1 MGKRKV
7 LSEAFLKDLTLPSV
21 GEMFGRV
28 VKLVGSDH
36 IVVRCADGKTR
47 MGRIRGKLRRRVWI
61 RDNDVVLIAPWDFK
75 QDSRCD
81 IVWRYTFSQ
90 VEWLTANGKFPEG
103 F

>member
-7 LSEAFLKDLTLPSV
+7 LNESILRELILPSES
-21 GEMFGRV
+21 EMFGRV

-36 IVVRCADGKTR
+36 MMILCSDGKTR

-61 RDNDVVLIAPWDFK
+61 RDNDVVLLAPWDFEYNSK
-75 QDSRCD
+75 CD
-81 IVWRYTFSQ
+81 VIWRYTVSQ
-90 VEWLTANGKFPEG
+90 VEWLTANGKFPED